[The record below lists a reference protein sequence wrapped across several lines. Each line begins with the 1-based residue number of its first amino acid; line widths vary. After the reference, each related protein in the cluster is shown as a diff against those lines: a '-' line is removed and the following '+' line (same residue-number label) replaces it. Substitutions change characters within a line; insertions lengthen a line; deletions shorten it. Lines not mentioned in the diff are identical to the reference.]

1 VALFIFAVLVVLPF
15 TVPGENAFYIGF
27 LSVSHSGILLATRVS
42 LKAFSVMLLI
52 FPMLSTMKFVV
63 FIKTLEH
70 FKIPDKLVQ
79 MISFIYR
86 YIFVVSNEFQRT
98 LRSVSSRNVGKKTR
112 IFHHHILS
120 NIIGMTLVRSY
131 ERGER
136 IRIAMLSRGYNGN
149 MKTLNSFRMTKKD
162 LIKCSIIIIWSI
174 SLHVIVLTKDDRDI
188 IVKNLSYVYPDGTPA
203 LKDVCFEI
211 TKGENVALVGQ
222 NGAGKSTLLLH
233 LNGVIENNNGRIT
246 IAGKQLDKKNVPD
259 IRKKVGVVFQDPDD
273 QLFMSTVFDDV
284 AFGPINMGFSE
295 ETVKERVKKSLQK
308 VGLSGFEE
316 RCPHHLSFGEKK
328 RISVATVLSMTPAIL
343 LLDEPTSNLDPG
355 GRRNIIET
363 LKTLD
368 STKIIASHDIESLLE
383 ICDKAIL
390 MDKGKY

>member
-1 VALFIFAVLVVLPF
+1 M
-15 TVPGENAFYIGF
+15 
-27 LSVSHSGILLATRVS
+27 S
-42 LKAFSVMLLI
+42 
-52 FPMLSTMKFVV
+52 
-63 FIKTLEH
+63 
-70 FKIPDKLVQ
+70 
-79 MISFIYR
+79 
-86 YIFVVSNEFQRT
+86 
-98 LRSVSSRNVGKKTR
+98 
-112 IFHHHILS
+112 
-120 NIIGMTLVRSY
+120 
-131 ERGER
+131 
-136 IRIAMLSRGYNGN
+136 
-149 MKTLNSFRMTKKD
+149 
-162 LIKCSIIIIWSI
+162 
-174 SLHVIVLTKDDRDI
+174 DDRDI

-390 MDKGKY
+390 MDKGRVVATGRSEEILTDIELLNSHGLEAPSIVKMLGDDVIPLLRNNFGSSQIKKHEKTLKKAISKKRKKEIFCK

>member
-1 VALFIFAVLVVLPF
+1 M
-15 TVPGENAFYIGF
+15 
-27 LSVSHSGILLATRVS
+27 VS
-42 LKAFSVMLLI
+42 
-52 FPMLSTMKFVV
+52 
-63 FIKTLEH
+63 
-70 FKIPDKLVQ
+70 D
-79 MISFIYR
+79 
-86 YIFVVSNEFQRT
+86 N
-98 LRSVSSRNVGKKTR
+98 
-112 IFHHHILS
+112 
-120 NIIGMTLVRSY
+120 
-131 ERGER
+131 
-136 IRIAMLSRGYNGN
+136 
-149 MKTLNSFRMTKKD
+149 
-162 LIKCSIIIIWSI
+162 
-174 SLHVIVLTKDDRDI
+174 RDI
-188 IVKNLSYVYPDGTPA
+188 IVKNLSYAYPDGTPA
-203 LKDVCFEI
+203 LNDVCFEI

-233 LNGVIENNNGRIT
+233 LNGVIENNNGCIT
-246 IAGKQLDKKNVPD
+246 IAGKQLEKKNISD

-328 RISVATVLSMTPAIL
+328 RISVATVLSMTPDIL

-390 MDKGKY
+390 MDKGRVVATGRSEEILTDIELLNSHGLEAPSIVKMLGDDVIPLLRDNFDSSQIKKHEKTIKKAISKKRKKEIFCK